1 MTALLTAEL
10 RKVTTLRFWWALAI
24 APLAVALFAG
34 AIFAAVDSS
43 LTTMDAELTTSA
55 ANVGLFIAIGW
66 VALFAGLFGA
76 VNAGTEFRYCTLTPT
91 FLTSSNRD
99 GVLAAKLIVTA
110 AFGALYAIAALAVAV
125 VALMAFGGELEP
137 DGSLAG
143 LLAAGVLTAVAWS
156 LIGAGLALAFASSIG
171 AAIALL
177 AWYPVGEMIV
187 SAILAGFGAG
197 SAGPWLPGGLTVSTV
212 VGAAVDDLTDT
223 APWPLA
229 PIALLAWA
237 ALSCGLGWWLTRG
250 RDIT

>member
-34 AIFAAVDSS
+34 AIFAAVDDT

-55 ANVGLFIAIGW
+55 ANVGLFITIGW

-76 VNAGTEFRYCTLTPT
+76 VNAGTEFRYSTLTPT
-91 FLTSSNRD
+91 FLTSSDRD
-99 GVLAAKLIVTA
+99 RVLAAKLIVTA
-110 AFGALYAIAALAVAV
+110 AFGALYAIAAMTLAAIC
-125 VALMAFGGELEP
+125 LTAFGGAMEF
-137 DGSLAG
+137 DGSLAE
-143 LLAAGVLTAVAWS
+143 LFAAGVLTSIAWS
-156 LIGAGLALAFASSIG
+156 LIGAGLGLAFASSIG

-187 SAILAGFGAG
+187 GAILAGFGAG
-197 SAGPWLPGGLTVSTV
+197 SVVQWLPGALTLSTV
-212 VGAAVDDLTDT
+212 LGAATDGLSDT

-229 PIALLAWA
+229 PIVLLAWA
-237 ALSCGLGWWLTRG
+237 ALSAGLGWWLTRA